1 MKGRNKQTLSITP
14 RTDAHTAPNRALRP
28 DARPGKHLLTPP
40 YLTFVNVHIITSY
53 LSVCRMRSDEG
64 CAYFHYKNK
73 AIMKK
78 TVFLAADICH
88 SAATKVDE
96 GDIVVNN
103 PSELMII
110 IPALPA
116 GTYQLEV
123 TTQYS
128 TGNKLLKEVRSAVF
142 DRPLTVK

>member
-1 MKGRNKQTLSITP
+1 MKGRNKQTLSITL
-14 RTDAHTAPNRALRP
+14 RTDAHATPNRTSHP
-28 DARPGKHLLTPP
+28 DARPITPQFTPP
-40 YLTFVNVHIITSY
+40 CLTFINIHITTPY
-53 LSVCRMRSDEG
+53 VSVCRMRSDEG

>member
-1 MKGRNKQTLSITP
+1 
-14 RTDAHTAPNRALRP
+14 
-28 DARPGKHLLTPP
+28 
-40 YLTFVNVHIITSY
+40 
-53 LSVCRMRSDEG
+53 
-64 CAYFHYKNK
+64 
-73 AIMKK
+73 MKK

-116 GTYQLEV
+116 GTYQLKI

-128 TGNKLLKEVRSAVF
+128 MGKQWSINIAVFLTGNELQFLF
-142 DRPLTVK
+142 PFFRPLDQIIGINWLRRKSA

>member
-1 MKGRNKQTLSITP
+1 
-14 RTDAHTAPNRALRP
+14 
-28 DARPGKHLLTPP
+28 
-40 YLTFVNVHIITSY
+40 
-53 LSVCRMRSDEG
+53 
-64 CAYFHYKNK
+64 
-73 AIMKK
+73 MKK

-128 TGNKLLKEVRSAVF
+128 IGKQWLKEQRTSNKRVRE
-142 DRPLTVK
+142 DING

>member
-1 MKGRNKQTLSITP
+1 MKGRNKQTLSITL
-14 RTDAHTAPNRALRP
+14 RTDAHATPNRASHPDPRP
-28 DARPGKHLLTPP
+28 ITPQSP
-40 YLTFVNVHIITSY
+40 PRLTFINTHITTPY
-53 LSVCRMRSDEG
+53 VSVCRMRSKG
-64 CAYFHYKNK
+64 RCASFHYKNK

-96 GDIVVNN
+96 GDIVINN

-128 TGNKLLKEVRSAVF
+128 MGKQWLKEPRTSVF
-142 DRPLTVK
+142 EKTLTVK